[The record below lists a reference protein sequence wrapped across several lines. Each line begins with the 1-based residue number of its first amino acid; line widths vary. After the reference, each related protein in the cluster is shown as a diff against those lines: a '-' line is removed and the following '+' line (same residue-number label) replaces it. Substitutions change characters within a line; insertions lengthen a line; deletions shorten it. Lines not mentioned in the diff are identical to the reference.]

1 MLSFY
6 KILETNMNIKAD
18 GKNLEQIFY
27 GLDTRYFIPRYQRDY
42 SWTAN
47 NELNELWNDVVSSYK
62 DGKEYFM
69 GTLLLACKEK
79 NTSHYDI
86 VDGQQRTISF
96 MLLLSVI
103 QDYSKLVIDG
113 AINENDLNC
122 SSERREDAADSLF
135 ASVNRHI
142 KQDDYYLRAN
152 NKDSKFFEDALD
164 ISQRE
169 VTTAISNKS
178 NRITKAKRFFQDK
191 IKKEFFGR
199 NNSLIDLK
207 KFFRFIITKLK
218 FVTITVED
226 DFDAYVIFE
235 SLNSKGM
242 DLSVADLLKNKI
254 LSNISSNY
262 QDAALSEWDD
272 LVKKIQM
279 IPASFVDYIKIYWNS
294 YESTDVT
301 KATLYQSIRK
311 NIGSNEVTTRKFLKE
326 LINNAESFDRL
337 RNKSNLNW
345 PKINSSDKWAEKVAE
360 MNLLGYTIHLP
371 CFLYALKNNES
382 ILERLATLSLN
393 LLFRWVTICDYGIGE
408 IDSLFKKILSDLKA
422 KKEDSEILSNFIPL
436 IEKVQN
442 SFSESFSS
450 YETESSTILKY
461 IACKIDLHLGA
472 TKALIPDFLE
482 VDLEHILPKNYEVW
496 GEYMDAFSKPYN
508 RWVNSVGN
516 VILLE
521 KGKNRKIKN
530 SIFVIKRDVF
540 ASSEFLCAKDISKLT
555 NWDEGSIYQRCEYLA
570 DLANKIWKL
579 DADMCA

>member
-1 MLSFY
+1 
-6 KILETNMNIKAD
+6 MNIKAD

-42 SWTAN
+42 SWTAS
-47 NELNELWNDVVSSYK
+47 NELTELWTDIITSYN

-69 GTLLLACKEK
+69 GTLLLASRAK
-79 NTSHYDI
+79 NASQYDI

-103 QDYSKLVIDG
+103 QDYSKLVVDG
-113 AINENDLNC
+113 VITAEELD
-122 SSERREDAADSLF
+122 STSEKREDAADSLF

-152 NKDSKFFEDALD
+152 NKDSKYFEDALN

-169 VTTAISNKS
+169 VLTSVVNKS
-178 NRITKAKRFFQDK
+178 NRITKAKRFFQEK

-199 NNSLIDLK
+199 SNSLSELK
-207 KFFRFIITKLK
+207 KFFRFVITKLK

-226 DFDAYVIFE
+226 DFDAYIIFE

-272 LVKKIQM
+272 LVKKIQS
-279 IPASFVDYIKIYWNS
+279 IPASFVDYIKVYWNS

-301 KATLYQSIRK
+301 KATLYQTIRK
-311 NIGSNEVTTRKFLKE
+311 KIGNDQVSTRDFLGE
-326 LINNAESFDRL
+326 LIKNADSFDRL
-337 RNKSNLNW
+337 KNKSNLNW

-382 ILERLATLSLN
+382 ILDKLACLSLN
-393 LLFRWVTICDYGIGE
+393 LLFRWVTICDYGIGD

-422 KKEDSEILSNFIPL
+422 GKSEPEVLSNFIPL
-436 IEKVQN
+436 IEKVQG
-442 SFSESFSS
+442 SFCESFNAF
-450 YETESSTILKY
+450 ETESSTILKY
-461 IACKIDLHLGA
+461 ISCKVDLHLGA
-472 TKALIPDFLE
+472 TKVLIPDFLE
-482 VDLEHILPKNYEVW
+482 VDLEHIFPKNNEVW
-496 GEYMDAFSKPYN
+496 GEYLNSFSKPYD

-530 SIFVIKRDVF
+530 SLFNDKKITFSTSDF
-540 ASSEFLCAKDISKLT
+540 YCAKSISSLSCW
-555 NWDEGSIYQRCEYLA
+555 NEESILQRCNELS
-570 DLANKIWKL
+570 KIASDIWRL
-579 DADMCA
+579 DVEMCS

>member
-1 MLSFY
+1 
-6 KILETNMNIKAD
+6 MNIKAD

-47 NELNELWNDVVSSYK
+47 NELNELWNDIISSYN

-69 GTLLLACKEK
+69 GTLLLACRSK
-79 NTSHYDI
+79 NTTHYDI

-113 AINENDLNC
+113 VITDNDLNC
-122 SSERREDAADSLF
+122 TSEKREDAADSLF
-135 ASVNRHI
+135 TSVNRHI

-164 ISQRE
+164 IARRE
-169 VTTAISNKS
+169 ISTSVANKS
-178 NRITKAKRFFQDK
+178 NRITKAKRFFQER
-191 IKKEFFGR
+191 IRKEFFGR
-199 NNSLIDLK
+199 SNSLVELK
-207 KFFRFIITKLK
+207 KFFRFVITKLK

-254 LSNISSNY
+254 LSNISNNY
-262 QDAALSEWDD
+262 QDAALCEWDD

-294 YESTDVT
+294 YESVDVT
-301 KATLYQSIRK
+301 KTTLYQTIRK
-311 NIGSNEVTTRKFLKE
+311 NIGNNESKTREFLGK
-326 LINNAESFDRL
+326 LITNAEPFDKL
-337 RNKSNLNW
+337 KNKANLNW

-371 CFLYALKNNES
+371 CFLYALKNNEA
-382 ILERLATLSLN
+382 ILEKLANLSLN

-408 IDSLFKKILSDLKA
+408 IDSLFKKVLVDLKN
-422 KKEDSEILSNFIPL
+422 KKSDSEILCNFIPL
-436 IEKVQN
+436 IEKVQA
-442 SFSESFSS
+442 SFIDSFAS

-461 IACKIDLHLGA
+461 IACKLDLHFGA
-472 TKALIPDFLE
+472 TKVLIPDFLE
-482 VDLEHILPKNYEVW
+482 VDLEHIFPKNH
-496 GEYMDAFSKPYN
+496 DAWVKEIGSFSKPYN

-530 SIFVIKRDVF
+530 SIFNDKKEIF
-540 ASSEFLCAKDISKLT
+540 SSSEFCCAKEISVLSA
-555 NWDEGSIYQRCEYLA
+555 WDEDSISQRCKEISM
-570 DLANKIWKL
+570 LANDIWKL
-579 DADMCA
+579 NVKMCF